1 MNGLLM
7 SYYTIV
13 QSQKLCEFNRNYVF
27 VLPVL
32 YEYENNNDTT
42 MIGNTG
48 PNFSF
53 ITQIAQCQ
61 FTYDSS
67 KVIMALIRNIDKICM
82 FVLYKNNHFFKLK
95 IRKNEIKT
103 EYL

>member
-1 MNGLLM
+1 M
-7 SYYTIV
+7 SYYTV
-13 QSQKLCEFNRNYVF
+13 QSQRLYEFNRNYVF
-27 VLPVL
+27 ILPLL

-42 MIGNTG
+42 MIGNTQ

-53 ITQIAQCQ
+53 ITQCQ
-61 FTYDSS
+61 FRYDSS
-67 KVIMALIRNIDKICM
+67 KVITALIRNIDEICM

-103 EYL
+103 EYPWYID